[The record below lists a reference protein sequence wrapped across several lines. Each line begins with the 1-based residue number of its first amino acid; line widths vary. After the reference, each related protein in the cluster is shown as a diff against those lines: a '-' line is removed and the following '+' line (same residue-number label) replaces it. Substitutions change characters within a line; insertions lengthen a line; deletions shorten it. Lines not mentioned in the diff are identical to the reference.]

1 MEYKQSCLFKTN
13 KNYKQDRSVRK
24 TSDIYIIY
32 NHGLNTQIDHSAER
46 RFRDFYI
53 SMATL

>member
-32 NHGLNTQIDHSAER
+32 NHGLNTQIDHSTER